1 MALFNFLEE
10 VSTHSFVK
18 DDKKILKR
26 QSLGFVNFLW
36 KEHFFRK
43 HKTFWKKSCF
53 KENDFHGFFLKK
65 EEELGSQNFHGSY

>member
-1 MALFNFLEE
+1 MVLFNFLEE

-26 QSLGFVNFLW
+26 QSLGVGNLLL
-36 KEHFFRK
+36 KERFFRK

-53 KENDFHGFFLKK
+53 KENDFHGFF
-65 EEELGSQNFHGSY
+65 FFFF